1 MNPVE
6 HRGVRRRPRRRAG
19 HVGALAR
26 VGLREPARGVEEQAR
41 EQRMHAGRERVLV
54 VDDRVQVQVRH
65 EARVELVREALHREQ
80 VNNYDFEDA
89 FTITA
94 IARTLKVAV
103 TYIFIVFGWEHLPI
117 GKTCQLEDNDQ

>member
-1 MNPVE
+1 
-6 HRGVRRRPRRRAG
+6 
-19 HVGALAR
+19 
-26 VGLREPARGVEEQAR
+26 
-41 EQRMHAGRERVLV
+41 MHAGRERVLV

-117 GKTCQLEDNDQ
+117 GKTCQLEDSDQ